1 MANVGPRGAAAARS
15 QAATASKDFPKGML
29 VSLLKKGMR
38 ITGTT
43 WLPDSKGNYSN
54 GERGY
59 LIDDNGTQRIRT
71 YLGVM
76 ALAGW

>member
-1 MANVGPRGAAAARS
+1 MH
-15 QAATASKDFPKGML
+15 ASLTKR
-29 VSLLKKGMR
+29 GMR
-38 ITGTT
+38 IIGTT

-71 YLGVM
+71 YLQVM
-76 ALAGW
+76 AMAGW